1 MIDKKVDSLEQAVA
15 GINDGAVVMT
25 GGFGEGGLPT
35 ELTHALID
43 HGARDLTVIAN
54 NAGNGHVGLAAL
66 FAAGRVRKVICSFP
80 RTPNHEVFA
89 ELYRAGRV
97 EMETVPQGTLVE
109 RMRAAGAGIG
119 PFYTPTSVGTP
130 LAEGKEVRHFNG
142 QDYVL
147 EHPLAADFA
156 LVKAETAD
164 RWGNLTY
171 RMTAR
176 NFGPVMCIAAE
187 TTVVQVRRVVDVGG
201 IDPECVVTP
210 GIFVDRVVEVA
221 NPMREREAGKKGERY
236 P

>member
-1 MIDKKVDSLEQAVA
+1 MIDKKMASLEEAV
-15 GINDGAVVMT
+15 GGVEDGAVVMA
-25 GGFGEGGLPT
+25 GGFGDAGLPT

-43 HGARDLTVIAN
+43 QGARDLTIVAN

-66 FAAGRVRKVICSFP
+66 FAAGRVRKVICSYP

-97 EMETVPQGTLVE
+97 EMETVPQGTMVE

-119 PFYTPTSVGTP
+119 AFYTPTSVGTP
-130 LAEGKEVRHFNG
+130 LAEGKEIRRIDG
-142 QDYVL
+142 RDYVL

-171 RMTAR
+171 RKAAR
-176 NFGPVMCIAAE
+176 NFGPVMCMAAA
-187 TTVVQVRRVVDVGG
+187 TAVVQARLVVEIGE
-201 IDPECVVTP
+201 IDPEAIVTP

-221 NPMREREAGKKGERY
+221 EPMSERAANERGERY